1 MLVLTETGAQ
11 NAGDFDGTD
20 SPPNSYN
27 GGGPA
32 SCVNSGVLP
41 DVRVTIGG
49 TSTDYQDSG
58 PVLKGGGGGRAHPP
72 TRAAPAAAPP
82 APTTTGTPSATATP
96 GAARFVGRVGSATV
110 PTGGTSISIP

>member
-58 PVLKGGGGGRAHPP
+58 QGLNGGGVDSGQALNGLTVLRDAYTDGDRDGHASTDDDGDTIGDGDARRGEIRRTGRLRDRP
-72 TRAAPAAAPP
+72 
-82 APTTTGTPSATATP
+82 
-96 GAARFVGRVGSATV
+96 
-110 PTGGTSISIP
+110 